1 MRRFSV
7 LLFILA
13 ILLISVFAFPSGNAV
28 QAQEAAPVKTSSP
41 VILIQSEIA
50 GDMVCAA
57 GVIILTGKE
66 TCHALT
72 SYEAVKG
79 AARIMALAPG
89 GKNVPASLLRFAP
102 DANLALLEVPIPNL
116 PAARIGDSELLK
128 NDMPLRVTVAE
139 PEIEGSLATGF
150 QENERRCTV
159 LDVIKRPTGAIIR
172 LKFTPG
178 INDETSGA
186 PVFDSSGNE
195 LMGIALSLNAADNN
209 EGMRFAIPIAL
220 ASAVSNNV
228 RASSQDTVANI
239 RVLDGS
245 EAPVLEGSSG
255 GGEAVEQEESSSL
268 GIIVIIGAVVI
279 VAVIAVV
286 VLKPKKPKVEPFSV
300 IPMLPPGQ
308 EVAFVTDDGRLLPSD
323 KDLITVGRSDAND
336 WSFSTDQSVSGRH
349 AKIRKA
355 KSGHDFEIEDLGST
369 NGTYVRG
376 RKVGRSEMIHP
387 GDIVRLGK
395 RTQFKLVTK
404 AEAAMKNTK
413 ATRYDEG

>member
-7 LLFILA
+7 FFYILA

-28 QAQEAAPVKTSSP
+28 QAQESAPVKNSSP

-50 GDMVCAA
+50 GEMVFAA
-57 GVIILTGKE
+57 GVVILTGKE
-66 TCHALT
+66 NCHALT

-79 AARIMALAPG
+79 AARIMALGPD

-128 NDMPLRVTVAE
+128 NDMPLKVSVID
-139 PEIEGSLATGF
+139 PEMEGSQPTGF
-150 QENERRCTV
+150 TQNDRKCTV

-172 LKFTPG
+172 LKFNPG
-178 INDETSGA
+178 ISDETSGA
-186 PVFDSSGNE
+186 PLFDSTGNE
-195 LMGIALSLNAADNN
+195 LMGIVLSLNAADNN
-209 EGMRFAIPIAL
+209 EGMRFAIPVAL

-245 EAPVLEGSSG
+245 EAPVLEGTSG
-255 GGEAVEQEESSSL
+255 GGGESEEDGSSSL
-268 GIIVIIGAVVI
+268 GIFIIIGAVVI
-279 VAVIAVV
+279 VVIIAIV

-300 IPMLPPGQ
+300 IPMLPPGMD
-308 EVAFVTDDGRLLPSD
+308 VAFVTSDGRLLPSD
-323 KDLITVGRSDAND
+323 KDMITVGRSEAND
-336 WSFSTDQSVSGRH
+336 WSFAEDQSVSGRH
-349 AKIRKA
+349 AKIRKY
-355 KSGHDFEIEDLGST
+355 KGNDYEIEDLGST

-387 GDIVRLGK
+387 GDIVRLGRK
-395 RTQFKLVTK
+395 TEIKLVTK
-404 AEAAMKNTK
+404 AEATMKNTK
-413 ATRYDEG
+413 ATRYDAE